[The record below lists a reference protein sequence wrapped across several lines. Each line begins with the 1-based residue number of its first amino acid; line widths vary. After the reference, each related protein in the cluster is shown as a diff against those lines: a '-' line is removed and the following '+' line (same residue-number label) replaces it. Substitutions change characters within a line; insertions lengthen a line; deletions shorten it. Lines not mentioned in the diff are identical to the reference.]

1 MTDPW
6 GFLMCF
12 YILGWGSILNYHPS
26 YPWDSYIFYQHGK
39 LVCMVNV
46 HIYIYIY
53 QSHGSYGMVHK
64 SPSSH
69 FCGCLFETLGNIW
82 NKLPT
87 ANGAGFLPS
96 RVVKF
101 FFSPK
106 TNMSSVKIVLGRRPF
121 PVEMAEMAPFVEET
135 VSFHGCILICRDF
148 VWFCLELPSLSWL
161 RWSWFSEGYDG
172 WIFFTRILRMGEKGL
187 ARYILVKGWDS
198 SIFCWRLPWFCGRI
212 LSSCPKGSNQF
223 VEESCFIYYPFSNS
237 SWVFQPSFCM
247 GDFGCSF
254 GIV

>member
-1 MTDPW
+1 MIWTKAPW
-6 GFLMCF
+6 GHVPCWSSGVYYFCLYLGKIPILTNIFQVGWNHQLAVDAHDGSMGIFDVFLHPG
-12 YILGWGSILNYHPS
+12 LREHPKLSSILSMRLVYFLPTWKVGL
-26 YPWDSYIFYQHGK
+26 YGK
-39 LVCMVNV
+39 CT
-46 HIYIYIY
+46 YIYTY

-172 WIFFTRILRMGEKGL
+172 WIFSLEYLGW
-187 ARYILVKGWDS
+187 VKRD
-198 SIFCWRLPWFCGRI
+198 
-212 LSSCPKGSNQF
+212 
-223 VEESCFIYYPFSNS
+223 
-237 SWVFQPSFCM
+237 
-247 GDFGCSF
+247 
-254 GIV
+254 